1 MKKPILLSD
10 HFTIRKLLRFTIP
23 SMVMMVFISIYSVVD
38 GFFVSNFAG
47 TTSFAALNLIYPF
60 IMFLSVIGFVF
71 GAGGTALI
79 AKTLGEGNPVK
90 ANRIFSM
97 LVYLGGFFGVL
108 FAAVGWPFLDDVSIL
123 LGADEALLGE
133 CVMYGRILLLAMPFF
148 MLEIMFHSML
158 IAAEKPN
165 LGLIV
170 TLIAGGLNMALDAL
184 FIAGFG
190 WGLKGAAWA
199 TALSQLTGAT
209 IPLVYFI
216 VPNSSRLQ
224 LGRPVFDGAAL
235 RQTCVNGI
243 SEFFSNISAAV
254 VAMLYNYQLMRY
266 IGEKGVAAYGVVM
279 YVAFIFAAVMIGYGM
294 GSGPIVSFHYGAGD
308 RDELRN
314 VFTKSMML
322 IGIMGLTEFLLAQ
335 LLARPLA
342 QVFVGYD
349 PDLLTLTTHALRIY
363 SISFLLMGFNG
374 YASAFFTALNNGL
387 VSALIST
394 NRTLV
399 CETLA
404 VLLLPAIVGVSG
416 IWYAIIFAEV
426 AALVLT
432 VTMLVRNGERYGYLK
447 T

>member
-1 MKKPILLSD
+1 
-10 HFTIRKLLRFTIP
+10 
-23 SMVMMVFISIYSVVD
+23 
-38 GFFVSNFAG
+38 
-47 TTSFAALNLIYPF
+47 
-60 IMFLSVIGFVF
+60 
-71 GAGGTALI
+71 
-79 AKTLGEGNPVK
+79 
-90 ANRIFSM
+90 
-97 LVYLGGFFGVL
+97 
-108 FAAVGWPFLDDVSIL
+108 
-123 LGADEALLGE
+123 
-133 CVMYGRILLLAMPFF
+133 
-148 MLEIMFHSML
+148 
-158 IAAEKPN
+158 
-165 LGLIV
+165 
-170 TLIAGGLNMALDAL
+170 MALDAL

-279 YVAFIFAAVMIGYGM
+279 YVAFIFAAVNIGYGM
-294 GSGPIVSFHYGAGD
+294 GSGPIVSFHYGAGN

-349 PDLLTLTTHALRIY
+349 PDLLTLTTHVLRIY
-363 SISFLLMGFNG
+363 GISFLLMGFNG

>member
-1 MKKPILLSD
+1 MREPILLSD
-10 HFTIRKLLRFTIP
+10 HFTIGKLLRFTVP
-23 SMVMMVFISIYSVVD
+23 SMVMMVFISIYSVID

-47 TTSFAALNLIYPF
+47 TTSFAALNLVFPF
-60 IMFLSVIGFVF
+60 VMFLSVTGFVF

-79 AKTLGEGNPVK
+79 AKTLGKGMPDE

-97 LVYLGGFFGVL
+97 LVYLGAFSGVL
-108 FAAVGWPFLDDVSIL
+108 FAVVGWPFLDDVSVL

-133 CVMYGRILLLAMPFF
+133 CVQYGRILLVAMPFF

-158 IAAEKPN
+158 IAAEKPD

-170 TLIAGGLNMALDAL
+170 TLIAGGLNIALDAL

-199 TALSQLTGAT
+199 TALSQLSGAT

-216 VPNSSRLQ
+216 CPNSSRLR
-224 LGRPVFDGAAL
+224 LGRFEFNGAAL
-235 RQTCVNGI
+235 RQTCFNGT
-243 SEFFSNISAAV
+243 SEFFSNISSSV
-254 VAMLYNYQLMRY
+254 VAMLYNYQLMKY
-266 IGEKGVAAYGVVM
+266 IGEDGVAAYGVVM
-279 YVAFIFAAVMIGYGM
+279 YVAFIFTAVNIGYGM
-294 GSGPIVSFHYGAGD
+294 GSGPIVSFHYGAGH

-322 IGIMGLTEFLLAQ
+322 IGIMGLTEFLFAQ

-342 QVFVGYD
+342 QIFVGYD
-349 PDLLTLTTHALRIY
+349 PDLLMLTTHALRIY

-387 VSALIST
+387 VSAAIST
-394 NRTLV
+394 NRTML

-404 VLLLPAIVGVSG
+404 VLLLPLAFGVNG
-416 IWYAIIFAEV
+416 IWHAIIFAEV

-432 VTMLVRNGERYGYLK
+432 VTMLVRNGKRYGYR
-447 T
+447 

>member
-1 MKKPILLSD
+1 MREPILLSD
-10 HFTIRKLLRFTIP
+10 HFTIGKLLRFTVP
-23 SMVMMVFISIYSVVD
+23 SMVMMVFISIYSVID

-47 TTSFAALNLIYPF
+47 TTSFAALNLVFPF
-60 IMFLSVIGFVF
+60 VMFLSVTGFVF

-79 AKTLGEGNPVK
+79 AKTLGKGMPDE

-97 LVYLGGFFGVL
+97 LVYLGAFSGVL
-108 FAAVGWPFLDDVSIL
+108 FAVVGWPFLDDVSVL

-133 CVMYGRILLLAMPFF
+133 CVQYGRILLVAMPFF

-158 IAAEKPN
+158 IAAEKPD

-170 TLIAGGLNMALDAL
+170 TLIAGGLNIALDAL

-199 TALSQLTGAT
+199 TALSQLSGAT

-216 VPNSSRLQ
+216 CPNSSRLR
-224 LGRPVFDGAAL
+224 LGRFEFNGAAL
-235 RQTCVNGI
+235 RQTCFNGT
-243 SEFFSNISAAV
+243 SEFFSNISSSV
-254 VAMLYNYQLMRY
+254 VAMLYNYQLMKY
-266 IGEKGVAAYGVVM
+266 IGEDGVAAYGVVM
-279 YVAFIFAAVMIGYGM
+279 YVAFIFTAVNIGYGM
-294 GSGPIVSFHYGAGD
+294 GSGPIVSFHYGAGH

-322 IGIMGLTEFLLAQ
+322 IGIMGLTEFLFAQ

-342 QVFVGYD
+342 QIFVGYD
-349 PDLLTLTTHALRIY
+349 PDLLMLTTHALRIY

-387 VSALIST
+387 VSAAIST
-394 NRTLV
+394 NRTML

-404 VLLLPAIVGVSG
+404 VLLLPLAFGVNG
-416 IWYAIIFAEV
+416 IWHAIIFAEV

-432 VTMLVRNGERYGYLK
+432 VTMLVRNGERYGYR
-447 T
+447 